1 VHPRPPRTI
10 PLTITLGAGSV
21 ALGIAL
27 LVGWTLLI
35 VHNWEETSGALNVW
49 LLVAGIVSFVVIVT
63 VLVTFSVLL
72 VREIRTG
79 LRQTSFIDS
88 VTHELKSPL
97 ASMQLCLQT
106 MERPDLA
113 PAQRQALED
122 LMRGDVERLT
132 LFIDDVLEASRLTYG
147 RGPTRIADVPLAA
160 LARECAARVL
170 GRYRA
175 ADDAVRVDVPED
187 LVVRTD
193 PTALEI
199 VLKNL
204 IDNAMKYSD
213 RPDGVVVSAAAEGR
227 GRVAIE
233 VRDRGVGIP
242 PEALKRVFDRFYRVP
257 DEATRAR
264 RGTGLGL
271 YVVRTLVRNLG
282 GRVEA
287 LSAGQGQGAT
297 LRVVLPAGATTPP
310 GHASEPG

>member
-1 VHPRPPRTI
+1 MHPRPPRAI
-10 PLTITLGAGSV
+10 PVTITLGAGSV

-35 VHNWEETSGALNVW
+35 VQNWEETSGALSVW

-97 ASMQLCLQT
+97 ASIKLCLQT

-113 PAQRQALED
+113 PAQRRSLEQV
-122 LMRGDVERLT
+122 MGADVDRLS
-132 LFIDDVLEASRLTYG
+132 LFIDDVLETSRLTYG
-147 RGPTRIADVPLAA
+147 RAPMRVADVPLAVV
-160 LARECAARVL
+160 ARDCAARIAE
-170 GRYRA
+170 RYHAA
-175 ADDAVRVDVPED
+175 ADAIRVDVPED
-187 LVVRTD
+187 LFVRTD

-199 VLKNL
+199 IVKNL
-204 IDNAMKYSD
+204 LDNALKYSD
-213 RPDGVVVSAAAEGR
+213 RPEGVVIDATLAGR

-233 VRDRGVGIP
+233 VRDQGVGIP
-242 PEALKRVFDRFYRVP
+242 PEALKRVFDRFYRVS
-257 DEATRAR
+257 DEATRSR

-287 LSAGQGQGAT
+287 RSAGRGAGAT
-297 LRVVLPAGATTPP
+297 LRVELPGAATSLPRD
-310 GHASEPG
+310 ASERG